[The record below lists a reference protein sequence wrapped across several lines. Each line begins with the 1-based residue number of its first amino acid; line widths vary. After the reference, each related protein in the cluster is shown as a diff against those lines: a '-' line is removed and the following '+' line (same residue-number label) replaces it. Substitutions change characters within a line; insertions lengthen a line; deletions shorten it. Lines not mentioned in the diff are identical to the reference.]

1 MCIRFQ
7 WFTPEGFRS
16 LLALIGTN
24 GQGMATSSFAKW
36 VKNVDE
42 MKLDEKQR
50 TEVDNLI
57 DTIYSKLDK
66 GLFEIKMD

>member
-1 MCIRFQ
+1 
-7 WFTPEGFRS
+7 
-16 LLALIGTN
+16 
-24 GQGMATSSFAKW
+24 MATSSFAKW